1 MKVLLDIKDNKAALF
16 IEFLHSLTYV
26 KTQTLTAP
34 KAQFIE
40 ELKEAVKN
48 VKLAK
53 AGKLKTKSLDQL
65 LDEL

>member
-1 MKVLLDIKDNKAALF
+1 MKVLLDIKDSKAAFVMQL
-16 IEFLHSLTYV
+16 LGSLAYV
-26 KTQTLTAP
+26 KAKALTEP
-34 KAQFIE
+34 KAKFME
-40 ELKEAVKN
+40 ELKEAVEN